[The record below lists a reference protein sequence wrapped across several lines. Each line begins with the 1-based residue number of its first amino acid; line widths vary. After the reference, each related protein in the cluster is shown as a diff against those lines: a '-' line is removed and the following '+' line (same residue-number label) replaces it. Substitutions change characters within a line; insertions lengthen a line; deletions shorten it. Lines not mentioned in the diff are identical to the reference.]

1 MNDKPLDPS
10 RSTLLDLKLD
20 ALRYGLA
27 REKAPEALEA
37 RLVER
42 FRMERRA
49 RAKFVWLPGLALA
62 ATLAVASWVMLAM
75 HGTDPAPAATYGEA
89 PDSGPFLALRPLDRI
104 ALEPS
109 PRVVQTQFP
118 RALLAQWGLP
128 VAPERAAEPVHA
140 ELLYSAA
147 GEPLAV
153 RLVR

>member
-1 MNDKPLDPS
+1 MNDSPLDPS

-27 REKAPEALEA
+27 REAAPPAIEAQL
-37 RLVER
+37 LER
-42 FRMERRA
+42 FRIERRA
-49 RAKFVWLPGLALA
+49 RTKLVWLPGLALA
-62 ATLAVASWVMLAM
+62 AALALVSWVVLAL
-75 HGTDPAPAATYGEA
+75 HPADPAPAVPYRESADA
-89 PDSGPFLALRPLDRI
+89 GPFLALRPLDRI
-104 ALEPS
+104 ALEPA
-109 PRVVQTQFP
+109 PRVVQSQFP

-153 RLVR
+153 RLVQ